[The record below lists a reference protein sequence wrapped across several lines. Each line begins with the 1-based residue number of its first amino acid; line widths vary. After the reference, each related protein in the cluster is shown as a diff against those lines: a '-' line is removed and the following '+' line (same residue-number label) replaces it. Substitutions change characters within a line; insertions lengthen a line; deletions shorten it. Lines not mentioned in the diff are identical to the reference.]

1 MDLALDAALAKYS
14 AVEPRAGLEQRIMA
28 NLKAQTAISPVHVWW
43 RWAVAIGSFAIVCF
57 VAAYSWNLLT
67 RPHPIAS
74 DPAKEIRSAP
84 EAPKQPVKSAIQA
97 NIAPPS
103 PQRKGGTHAMNPVVV
118 PRTPR
123 LNQFPNP
130 QPLTP
135 EEVALARYVAQ
146 FPAEATLIAQAQ
158 EEYAKE
164 SEQKMGISRPDTH
177 SSLEE
182 ER

>member
-1 MDLALDAALAKYS
+1 
-14 AVEPRAGLEQRIMA
+14 
-28 NLKAQTAISPVHVWW
+28 
-43 RWAVAIGSFAIVCF
+43 
-57 VAAYSWNLLT
+57 
-67 RPHPIAS
+67 
-74 DPAKEIRSAP
+74 
-84 EAPKQPVKSAIQA
+84 
-97 NIAPPS
+97 
-103 PQRKGGTHAMNPVVV
+103 MNPVVV
-118 PRTPR
+118 QRTPR